1 MKKIIIIVV
10 VILLLAGGGAAAF
23 FFLQQ
28 EETGTVAGEAGEAG
42 EAGQDQ
48 AGAQLEAKKTD
59 DPNYLDMENL
69 AIPIIRN
76 RRIEKHVIL
85 KVSLEMVDED
95 TLDFARPYMPRL
107 KDAFI
112 KDLYDYYS
120 YQSPGPKI
128 NTEAI
133 KGRLKEAGDKVVGRG
148 KIQKVLIQAAFQRS
162 AGAN

>member
-28 EETGTVAGEAGEAG
+28 EEANTASDEAG
-42 EAGQDQ
+42 EAGQNPADVQ
-48 AGAQLEAKKTD
+48 VEAKKTD

-85 KVSLEMVDED
+85 KVSLEMMDED
-95 TLDFARPYMPRL
+95 SLEDARPYMPRL

-120 YQSPGPKI
+120 YQTPGTKI

-133 KGRLKEAGDKVVGRG
+133 KGRLKEAGDKVVGNG
-148 KIQKVLIQAAFQRS
+148 KIRKVLIQAAFQRS

>member
-1 MKKIIIIVV
+1 MKKIIIIIV

-28 EETGTVAGEAGEAG
+28 EEISTATGEAG

-48 AGAQLEAKKTD
+48 TGAQLEAKKTD

-85 KVSLEMVDED
+85 KVSLEMMDED
-95 TLDFARPYMPRL
+95 ALEDAKPYMPRL

-112 KDLYDYYS
+112 KALYDYYS
-120 YQSPGPKI
+120 YQSPGAKI

-133 KGRLKEAGDKVVGRG
+133 KNRLKVAGDRVVGRG

-162 AGAN
+162 AGTN

>member
-1 MKKIIIIVV
+1 MNKIIIIVV

-28 EETGTVAGEAGEAG
+28 EEISTAVGETGETE
-42 EAGQDQ
+42 QDQ
-48 AGAQLEAKKTD
+48 SGVQVEAKKTD

-85 KVSLEMVDED
+85 KVSLEMMDED
-95 TLDFARPYMPRL
+95 ALDDAKPYMPRL

-120 YQSPGPKI
+120 YQSPGTKI
-128 NTEAI
+128 NRAAI

-148 KIQKVLIQAAFQRS
+148 KIRKVLIQAAFQRS

>member
-28 EETGTVAGEAGEAG
+28 EETSTAAGEAGDV
-42 EAGQDQ
+42 GQDQ
-48 AGAQLEAKKTD
+48 EGAQLEAKKTD
-59 DPNYLDMENL
+59 DPNYLNMENL

-85 KVSLEMVDED
+85 KVSLEMMDED
-95 TLDFARPYMPRL
+95 TLEFAKPYMPRL

-120 YQSPGPKI
+120 YQSPGAKI

>member
-1 MKKIIIIVV
+1 MKKVIIIVV

-28 EETGTVAGEAGEAG
+28 EETETATGEAGEAG
-42 EAGQDQ
+42 EVP
-48 AGAQLEAKKTD
+48 AGAQLEAKKTE

-85 KVSLEMVDED
+85 KVSLEMMDED
-95 TLDFARPYMPRL
+95 TMEDAKPYMPRL

-120 YQSPGPKI
+120 YQSPGAKI

-133 KGRLKEAGDKVVGRG
+133 KGRLKDAGDKVVGSG
-148 KIQKVLIQAAFQRS
+148 KIRKVLIQAAFQRS
-162 AGAN
+162 AGTN

>member
-1 MKKIIIIVV
+1 MKKIIVIVV

-28 EETGTVAGEAGEAG
+28 EETTMAAGDAGETSEAGEDAS
-42 EAGQDQ
+42 
-48 AGAQLEAKKTD
+48 GAQLEAKKTD

-85 KVSLEMVDED
+85 KVSLEMMDED
-95 TLDFARPYMPRL
+95 SLEDAKPYMPRL

-120 YQSPGPKI
+120 YQSPGAKI

-133 KGRLKEAGDKVVGRG
+133 KGRLKEAGDKVVGNG
-148 KIQKVLIQAAFQRS
+148 KIRKVLIQAAFQRS
-162 AGAN
+162 AGQK

>member
-28 EETGTVAGEAGEAG
+28 EETSTAAGEAGEV
-42 EAGQDQ
+42 GQDQ
-48 AGAQLEAKKTD
+48 AGVQLEAKRTD

-95 TLDFARPYMPRL
+95 TLEFARPYIPRL

>member
-1 MKKIIIIVV
+1 MKKVITIVV
-10 VILLLAGGGAAAF
+10 VILLLAGGGAAAY
-23 FFLQQ
+23 FFLLQ
-28 EETGTVAGEAGEAG
+28 EETSTASGEAGELG
-42 EAGQDQ
+42 EAA

-85 KVSLEMVDED
+85 KVSLEMMDED
-95 TLDFARPYMPRL
+95 TMEDAKPYMPRL

-120 YQSPGPKI
+120 YQSPGAKI

-133 KGRLKEAGDKVVGRG
+133 KGRLKEAGDKVVGNG
-148 KIQKVLIQAAFQRS
+148 KIRKVLIQAAFQRS
-162 AGAN
+162 AGTN

>member
-28 EETGTVAGEAGEAG
+28 NETSTAAGEAG
-42 EAGQDQ
+42 EAGQEQ
-48 AGAQLEAKKTD
+48 AAGEVDAKNKD

-69 AIPIIRN
+69 AIPVIRN

-85 KVSLEMVDED
+85 KVSLEMMDDDALED
-95 TLDFARPYMPRL
+95 SKPYMPRL

-120 YQSPGPKI
+120 YQSPGQKI

-133 KGRLKEAGDKVVGRG
+133 KIRLKVAGDKVVGQG
-148 KIQKVLIQAAFQRS
+148 KIRKVLIQAAFQRS
-162 AGAN
+162 AGTN

>member
-28 EETGTVAGEAGEAG
+28 EETDTAAGEAGEP
-42 EAGQDQ
+42 GQEQ
-48 AGAQLEAKKTD
+48 AAAEVEPEKTE

-95 TLDFARPYMPRL
+95 TLDDAKPYMPRL

-120 YQSPGPKI
+120 YQSPGQKI

-133 KGRLKEAGDKVVGRG
+133 KSRLKVAGDKVVGRG
-148 KIQKVLIQAAFQRS
+148 KIRKVLIQAAFQRS
-162 AGAN
+162 AGTN

>member
-28 EETGTVAGEAGEAG
+28 KETSTAAGEAG
-42 EAGQDQ
+42 EAGQEQ
-48 AGAQLEAKKTD
+48 AAGDAKKKG

-69 AIPIIRN
+69 AIPVIRN

-85 KVSLEMVDED
+85 KVSLEMMDDDALEESK
-95 TLDFARPYMPRL
+95 PYMPRL

-120 YQSPGPKI
+120 YQSPGQKI

-133 KGRLKEAGDKVVGRG
+133 KIRLKVAGDKVVGQG
-148 KIQKVLIQAAFQRS
+148 KIRKVLIQAAFQRS
-162 AGAN
+162 AGTN

>member
-28 EETGTVAGEAGEAG
+28 DDTSMAAG

-48 AGAQLEAKKTD
+48 ASAEPPEATRTD
-59 DPNYLDMENL
+59 DPVYLDMDNL

-85 KVSLEMVDED
+85 KVSLEMMDED
-95 TLDFARPYMPRL
+95 AQEDAKPYMPRL

-120 YQSPGPKI
+120 YQSPGEKI
-128 NTEAI
+128 NTDAI
-133 KGRLKEAGDKVVGRG
+133 RNRLRVAGDRVVGGG
-148 KIQKVLIQAAFQRS
+148 KIRKVLIQAAFQRS

>member
-28 EETGTVAGEAGEAG
+28 EETSTAADEAGEPG
-42 EAGQDQ
+42 PDSGNVQV
-48 AGAQLEAKKTD
+48 EAKKKD

-85 KVSLEMVDED
+85 KVSLEMMDED
-95 TLDFARPYMPRL
+95 SLEDARPYMPRL

-120 YQSPGPKI
+120 YQTPGAKI
-128 NTEAI
+128 NTAAI
-133 KGRLKEAGDKVVGRG
+133 KGRLKEAGDRVVGSG
-148 KIQKVLIQAAFQRS
+148 KIRKILIQAAFQRS
-162 AGAN
+162 AGAK

>member
-10 VILLLAGGGAAAF
+10 VILLLAGGGAAAY

-28 EETGTVAGEAGEAG
+28 EETSTAAGESGEAGPDSG
-42 EAGQDQ
+42 NVQV
-48 AGAQLEAKKTD
+48 EAKKTD
-59 DPNYLDMENL
+59 EPNYLDMENL

-85 KVSLEMVDED
+85 KVSLEMMDED
-95 TLDFARPYMPRL
+95 SLEDARPYVPRL

-120 YQSPGPKI
+120 YQTPGAKI
-128 NTEAI
+128 NTAAI
-133 KGRLKEAGDKVVGRG
+133 KGRLKEAGDRVVGNG
-148 KIQKVLIQAAFQRS
+148 KIRKILIQAAFQRS
-162 AGAN
+162 AGSK